1 MSNSGKTLAYH
12 IAVGD
17 FGVVLAKGDFSS
29 TPARID
35 LIKMLNPA
43 EGGLGDRVR
52 EFIGAPKGGYVKASC
67 SFSPVS
73 RFLRK
78 AAIESPAKAK
88 SPNFLADLMQV
99 SCKINPEVNE
109 VAALLPT
116 GQHYNPDESVPKDL
130 IFVGAATKDIVD
142 FQSDL
147 MSWGVYPVSIAISSL
162 ACVAA
167 VVKVATAEG
176 RKNPTLMLEIGEEQ
190 SFIYIINTGSVDFT
204 RQVPFGFKHMLPQ
217 IKSELGLA
225 DEAVARKIL
234 WANTFDFTEMAPV
247 LLRKLV
253 KEIQASVGFYEVQT
267 GYATGQIFLP
277 DLPTRFG
284 WINAHL
290 SHVLSLDS
298 MQIDFDSWPAKIDV
312 ALADAAADAG
322 LDNLCWSLLAQVGSY
337 E

>member
-1 MSNSGKTLAYH
+1 
-12 IAVGD
+12 
-17 FGVVLAKGDFSS
+17 
-29 TPARID
+29 
-35 LIKMLNPA
+35 
-43 EGGLGDRVR
+43 
-52 EFIGAPKGGYVKASC
+52 
-67 SFSPVS
+67 
-73 RFLRK
+73 
-78 AAIESPAKAK
+78 
-88 SPNFLADLMQV
+88 
-99 SCKINPEVNE
+99 
-109 VAALLPT
+109 
-116 GQHYNPDESVPKDL
+116 
-130 IFVGAATKDIVD
+130 
-142 FQSDL
+142 
-147 MSWGVYPVSIAISSL
+147 
-162 ACVAA
+162 
-167 VVKVATAEG
+167 
-176 RKNPTLMLEIGEEQ
+176 
-190 SFIYIINTGSVDFT
+190 
-204 RQVPFGFKHMLPQ
+204 MLPQ